1 MPKYDQITQ
10 ESIEEAV
17 KRFERGE
24 LRSGRGGQKVMSR
37 QQAIAIGFSQA
48 RKRGAKIPPPPGRG
62 RVR

>member
-24 LRSGRGGQKVMSR
+24 LRSGRSDQKVMSR